1 MTSLIEKNYIVS
13 WYFLSYLF
21 YQMVIFTRINQLD
34 DNGLLEIIL
43 EVEDTFLVLLI
54 TVIYIAEIEI
64 NCLIVHF
71 KPTLFN
77 TN

>member
-1 MTSLIEKNYIVS
+1 
-13 WYFLSYLF
+13 
-21 YQMVIFTRINQLD
+21 MVIFTRINQLD

-64 NCLIVHF
+64 NCLIVHL